1 MKIRLITHPINKI
14 KQVILD
20 FIHHNHIIN
29 WTPLQKSALMLTLAC
44 AMNFSWILWKGYI
57 LITPSVW
64 QWANLSL
71 VESQIWL
78 NLLTLFLLAVLII
91 PCYRYKDQ
99 AWAQKI
105 VPLISVQAFMLMLC
119 HDGYLIGSIS
129 PATMVGY
136 VGTIGVGL
144 VLFERK
150 IVYSAFIPATIILAV
165 CTYLS
170 MTGVISY
177 APLFNFTAM
186 RHAQTNPFWLGS
198 MLFFITPIL
207 VACFILFEILLTQWR
222 QRETYI
228 QRLSQIDPLTNVLNR
243 RSLNTHLEAL
253 HEQQFDYAVI
263 LLDID
268 HFKKINDIYG
278 HHQGD
283 QVLIEIAQCLS
294 ENLRNEDIIGRFG
307 GEEFILLLPH
317 TDIIQAEK
325 IAERC
330 RQALQELTIF
340 NNQNIQIHVSASFG
354 ISSSAFANDP
364 YLVIRQADQALY
376 AVKASGRNQVCTFH
390 QLPQIKSI

>member
-14 KQVILD
+14 KQVILE
-20 FIHHNHIIN
+20 FIHNNHIIN

-64 QWANLSL
+64 QWSNLPL
-71 VESQIWL
+71 VESQLWL
-78 NLLTLFLLAVLII
+78 NLLTLFLLALLII

-99 AWAQKI
+99 DWAQKI

-170 MTGVISY
+170 MNGVIPY
-177 APLFNFTAM
+177 APLFNFTAI

-198 MLFFITPIL
+198 MLFFIMPIL
-207 VACFILFEILLTQWR
+207 VACFILFEILLTQGR

-243 RSLNTHLEAL
+243 RSLNAHLETL
-253 HEQQFDYAVI
+253 HEQKFDYALV

-268 HFKKINDIYG
+268 HFKKINDVYG

-283 QVLIEIAQCLS
+283 QVLIKIAQCLS

-307 GEEFILLLPH
+307 GEEFILLLPN

-330 RQALQELTIF
+330 RLALQGLSIF

-364 YLVIRQADQALY
+364 YIVIRQADEALY
-376 AVKASGRNQVCTFH
+376 AVKASGRNQVRTFQQIPH
-390 QLPQIKSI
+390 IKSI

>member
-1 MKIRLITHPINKI
+1 MKSRLITHPIHRT
-14 KQVILD
+14 KQVIID
-20 FIHHNHIIN
+20 FIHNNHIIN
-29 WTPLQKSALMLTLAC
+29 WTPLQKSALMLTLAS

-64 QWANLSL
+64 QWTHLPL

-78 NLLTLFLLAVLII
+78 NLLTLFLLGLLII
-91 PCYRYKDQ
+91 PCYRYKNDE
-99 AWAQKI
+99 WAQKVI
-105 VPLISVQAFMLMLC
+105 PFISVQFFTLMLC

-144 VLFERK
+144 VLFDRK
-150 IVYSAFIPATIILAV
+150 IVYSALVPATVILTV

-170 MTGVISY
+170 MKGTLPY
-177 APLFNFTAM
+177 APLFNLIAM
-186 RHAQTNPFWLGS
+186 QRAQTNPFWLGS
-198 MLFFITPIL
+198 MAFFIMPIL
-207 VACFILFEILLTQWR
+207 LACFILFEILLTQWR

-228 QRLSQIDPLTNVLNR
+228 QRLSQLDPLTNVLNR
-243 RSLNTHLEAL
+243 RSLNTHLESL
-253 HEQQFDYAVI
+253 HQQQFDYAVV

-294 ENLRNEDIIGRFG
+294 NNVRSEDIIGRFG

-330 RQALQELTIF
+330 RHALEELPVFSTQ
-340 NNQNIQIHVSASFG
+340 NNPIHLSASFG
-354 ISSSAFANDP
+354 ISCSAFAQDP

-376 AVKASGRNQVCTFH
+376 AVKASGRNQVRTFH
-390 QLPQIKSI
+390 QTEAVNTL

>member
-14 KQVILD
+14 KQVILE
-20 FIHHNHIIN
+20 FIHNNHIIN
-29 WTPLQKSALMLTLAC
+29 WTPLQKSALMLVLAC
-44 AMNFSWILWKGYI
+44 AMNFSWLLWKGYI
-57 LITPSVW
+57 LMMPSLW
-64 QWANLSL
+64 QWANLPL
-71 VESQIWL
+71 VKSQIWL
-78 NLLTLFLLAVLII
+78 NLITLLLLALLII

-99 AWAQKI
+99 EWAQKI
-105 VPLISVQAFMLMLC
+105 VPLISVQFFMLMLC

-150 IVYSAFIPATIILAV
+150 IVYSAFIPATIILVV

-170 MTGVISY
+170 MNGVIPY
-177 APLFNFTAM
+177 APLFNFTAF
-186 RHAQTNPFWLGS
+186 RHAQTNPFWLAS
-198 MLFFITPIL
+198 MLFFILPIL
-207 VACFILFEILLTQWR
+207 GVCFVLFEILLTQWR

-228 QRLSQIDPLTNVLNR
+228 QRLSQLDPLTNVLNR
-243 RSLNTHLEAL
+243 RSLNTHLEL
-253 HEQQFDYAVI
+253 MHQQQFDYAIV

-317 TDIIQAEK
+317 TDIIQAER

-330 RQALQELTIF
+330 RHALQELPVFSTQ
-340 NNQNIQIHVSASFG
+340 NNPIHISASFG
-354 ISSSAFANDP
+354 ISSSTFANDP

-376 AVKASGRNQVCTFH
+376 AVKASGRNQVRTF
-390 QLPQIKSI
+390 QQITHIESI

>member
-14 KQVILD
+14 KQVILE
-20 FIHHNHIIN
+20 FIHNNHIIN

-57 LITPSVW
+57 LITPSIW
-64 QWANLSL
+64 QWSNLPL
-71 VESQIWL
+71 VESQLWL
-78 NLLTLFLLAVLII
+78 NLLTLFLLALLII

-99 AWAQKI
+99 DWAQKI

-150 IVYSAFIPATIILAV
+150 IVYSALIPATIILAV

-170 MTGVISY
+170 MNGVIPY
-177 APLFNFTAM
+177 APLFNFTAI

-198 MLFFITPIL
+198 MLFFIMPIL

-243 RSLNTHLEAL
+243 RSLNAHLETL
-253 HEQQFDYAVI
+253 HEQKFDYALV

-268 HFKKINDIYG
+268 HFKKINDVYG

-283 QVLIEIAQCLS
+283 QVLIKIAQCLS

-330 RQALQELTIF
+330 RLTLQGLSIF

-364 YLVIRQADQALY
+364 YIVIRQADEALY
-376 AVKASGRNQVCTFH
+376 AVKASGRNQVRTFQQIPH
-390 QLPQIKSI
+390 IKSI

>member
-1 MKIRLITHPINKI
+1 
-14 KQVILD
+14 
-20 FIHHNHIIN
+20 
-29 WTPLQKSALMLTLAC
+29 MLTLAC

-57 LITPSVW
+57 LITPSIW

-177 APLFNFTAM
+177 APLFNFKTM

-198 MLFFITPIL
+198 MLFFIMPIL

-283 QVLIEIAQCLS
+283 QVLIEIARCLS

-376 AVKASGRNQVCTFH
+376 AVKASGRNQVRTFH

>member
-1 MKIRLITHPINKI
+1 MKIRLITGPINKI
-14 KQVILD
+14 KHVILE
-20 FIHHNHIIN
+20 FIHNNHIIN
-29 WTPLQKSALMLTLAC
+29 WTPLQKSALMLVLAC
-44 AMNFSWILWKGYI
+44 AMNFSWLLWKGYI
-57 LITPSVW
+57 LMTPSVW
-64 QWANLSL
+64 QWANLPL
-71 VESQIWL
+71 VKSQLWL
-78 NLLTLFLLAVLII
+78 NLITLLLLALLII

-99 AWAQKI
+99 DWAQRI
-105 VPLISVQAFMLMLC
+105 VPLISVQVFMLMLC

-170 MTGVISY
+170 MNGVIPY
-177 APLFNFTAM
+177 APLFNFTAF

-198 MLFFITPIL
+198 MLFFIMPIL
-207 VACFILFEILLTQWR
+207 VVCFVLFEILLTQWR

-228 QRLSQIDPLTNVLNR
+228 QDLSQLDPLTNVLNR
-243 RSLNTHLEAL
+243 RSLNSHLDAF
-253 HEQQFDYAVI
+253 HEQQFDYALV

-268 HFKKINDIYG
+268 HFKKINDVYG

-294 ENLRNEDIIGRFG
+294 KNLRNEDVIGRFG

-330 RQALQELTIF
+330 RQSLQELSIF
-340 NNQNIQIHVSASFG
+340 TNQNNQIHVSASFG

-376 AVKASGRNQVCTFH
+376 AVKASGRNQVCTFQQMTH
-390 QLPQIKSI
+390 IESI

>member
-1 MKIRLITHPINKI
+1 MKIRFITYSINKI
-14 KQVILD
+14 KQVVLE
-20 FIHHNHIIN
+20 FIHNNHIIN
-29 WTPLQKSALMLTLAC
+29 WTPLEKSALMLTLAC
-44 AMNFSWILWKGYI
+44 AMNFSWILWKAYI
-57 LITPSVW
+57 LITPSIW
-64 QWANLSL
+64 QWANLPL
-71 VESQIWL
+71 VESQLWL
-78 NLLTLFLLAVLII
+78 NLLTLFLLALLII

-99 AWAQKI
+99 ERAQKI
-105 VPLISVQAFMLMLC
+105 IPLVSVQVFMLMLC

-170 MTGVISY
+170 MNDVIPY
-177 APLFNFTAM
+177 APLFNFTII

-198 MLFFITPIL
+198 MLFFIMPIL

-243 RSLNTHLEAL
+243 RSLNTHLETL
-253 HEQQFDYAVI
+253 HEQQFDYALV

-268 HFKKINDIYG
+268 HFKKINDVYG

-283 QVLIEIAQCLS
+283 QVLIKIAQCLS

-317 TDIIQAEK
+317 TDITQAEK

-330 RQALQELTIF
+330 RLALQELSIF

-364 YLVIRQADQALY
+364 YLVIRQADEALY
-376 AVKASGRNQVCTFH
+376 AVKASGRNQVRTF
-390 QLPQIKSI
+390 QQIPHIESI

>member
-1 MKIRLITHPINKI
+1 
-14 KQVILD
+14 
-20 FIHHNHIIN
+20 
-29 WTPLQKSALMLTLAC
+29 MLVLAC

-57 LITPSVW
+57 LITPSIW
-64 QWANLSL
+64 QWANLPL
-71 VESQIWL
+71 VESQLWL
-78 NLLTLFLLAVLII
+78 NLLTLFLLALLII

-99 AWAQKI
+99 DWAQRI
-105 VPLISVQAFMLMLC
+105 IPLISVQVFMLMLC

-170 MTGVISY
+170 MNGVIPY
-177 APLFNFTAM
+177 APLFNFTAI

-198 MLFFITPIL
+198 MLFFIMPIL

-253 HEQQFDYAVI
+253 HEQQFDYALV

-268 HFKKINDIYG
+268 HFKKINDVYG

-283 QVLIEIAQCLS
+283 QVLIKIAQCLS

-307 GEEFILLLPH
+307 GEEFILVLPH
-317 TDIIQAEK
+317 TDITQAEK

-330 RQALQELTIF
+330 RLALQELSIF

-354 ISSSAFANDP
+354 ISCSAFANDP
-364 YLVIRQADQALY
+364 YLVIRQADEALY
-376 AVKASGRNQVCTFH
+376 AVKASGRNQVRTFH
-390 QLPQIKSI
+390 QLPHIESI

>member
-1 MKIRLITHPINKI
+1 
-14 KQVILD
+14 
-20 FIHHNHIIN
+20 
-29 WTPLQKSALMLTLAC
+29 
-44 AMNFSWILWKGYI
+44 
-57 LITPSVW
+57 
-64 QWANLSL
+64 
-71 VESQIWL
+71 
-78 NLLTLFLLAVLII
+78 
-91 PCYRYKDQ
+91 
-99 AWAQKI
+99 
-105 VPLISVQAFMLMLC
+105 AFMLMLC

-150 IVYSAFIPATIILAV
+150 IVYSAFIPATIILVV

-198 MLFFITPIL
+198 MLFFIMPIL

-376 AVKASGRNQVCTFH
+376 AVKASGRNQVRTFH

>member
-14 KQVILD
+14 KQVVLE
-20 FIHHNHIIN
+20 FIHNNHIIN
-29 WTPLQKSALMLTLAC
+29 WTPLQKSALMLVLAC

-57 LITPSVW
+57 LITPSIW
-64 QWANLSL
+64 QWANLPL
-71 VESQIWL
+71 VESQLWL
-78 NLLTLFLLAVLII
+78 NLLTLFLLALLII

-99 AWAQKI
+99 QWAQRT
-105 VPLISVQAFMLMLC
+105 VPLISVQVFMLMLC

-170 MTGVISY
+170 MNRVIPY
-177 APLFNFTAM
+177 APLFNFTAI

-198 MLFFITPIL
+198 MLFFIMPIL

-243 RSLNTHLEAL
+243 RSLNTHLETL
-253 HEQQFDYAVI
+253 HEQQFDYALV

-268 HFKKINDIYG
+268 HFKKINDVYG

-283 QVLIEIAQCLS
+283 QVLIKIAQCLS

-307 GEEFILLLPH
+307 GEEFILVLPH

-330 RQALQELTIF
+330 RLALQELSIF

-354 ISSSAFANDP
+354 ISCSAFANDP
-364 YLVIRQADQALY
+364 YLVIRQADEALY
-376 AVKASGRNQVCTFH
+376 AVKASGRNQVRTFH
-390 QLPQIKSI
+390 QLPHIESI

>member
-1 MKIRLITHPINKI
+1 MKIRFITYSINKI
-14 KQVILD
+14 KQVVLE
-20 FIHHNHIIN
+20 FIHNNHIIN
-29 WTPLQKSALMLTLAC
+29 WTPLEKSALMLTLAC
-44 AMNFSWILWKGYI
+44 AMNFSWILWKAYI

-64 QWANLSL
+64 QWANLPL
-71 VESQIWL
+71 VESQLWL
-78 NLLTLFLLAVLII
+78 NLLTLFLLALLII

-99 AWAQKI
+99 ERAQKI
-105 VPLISVQAFMLMLC
+105 VPLVSVQVFMLMLC

-170 MTGVISY
+170 MNGVIPY
-177 APLFNFTAM
+177 APLFNFTII

-198 MLFFITPIL
+198 MLFFIMPIL
-207 VACFILFEILLTQWR
+207 VACLILFEILLTQWR

-243 RSLNTHLEAL
+243 RSLNIHLETL
-253 HEQQFDYAVI
+253 HEQQSDYALV

-268 HFKKINDIYG
+268 HFKKINDVYG

-283 QVLIEIAQCLS
+283 QVLIKIAQCLS

-317 TDIIQAEK
+317 TDITQAEK

-330 RQALQELTIF
+330 RLALEELSIF

-364 YLVIRQADQALY
+364 YLVIRQADEALY
-376 AVKASGRNQVCTFH
+376 AVKASGRNQVRTF
-390 QLPQIKSI
+390 QQIPHIESI

>member
-14 KQVILD
+14 KQVILE
-20 FIHHNHIIN
+20 FIHNNHIIN

-64 QWANLSL
+64 QWSNLPL
-71 VESQIWL
+71 VESQLWL
-78 NLLTLFLLAVLII
+78 NLLTLFLLALLII

-99 AWAQKI
+99 DWAQKI

-136 VGTIGVGL
+136 VATIGVGL

-170 MTGVISY
+170 MNGVIPY
-177 APLFNFTAM
+177 APLFNFTAI

-198 MLFFITPIL
+198 MLFFIMPIL

-243 RSLNTHLEAL
+243 RSLNAHLETL
-253 HEQQFDYAVI
+253 HEQKFDYALV

-268 HFKKINDIYG
+268 HFKKINDVYG

-283 QVLIEIAQCLS
+283 QVLIKIAQCLS

-317 TDIIQAEK
+317 TDITQAEK

-330 RQALQELTIF
+330 RLALQELSIF

-364 YLVIRQADQALY
+364 YLVIRQADEALY
-376 AVKASGRNQVCTFH
+376 AVKASGRNQVRTF
-390 QLPQIKSI
+390 QQIPHIEST

>member
-14 KQVILD
+14 KQVILE
-20 FIHHNHIIN
+20 FIYNNHIIN

-64 QWANLSL
+64 QWSNLPL
-71 VESQIWL
+71 VESQLWL
-78 NLLTLFLLAVLII
+78 NLLTLFLLALLII

-99 AWAQKI
+99 DWAQKI

-170 MTGVISY
+170 MNGVIPY
-177 APLFNFTAM
+177 APLFNFTAI

-198 MLFFITPIL
+198 MLFFIMPIL

-243 RSLNTHLEAL
+243 RSLNAHLETL
-253 HEQQFDYAVI
+253 HEQQFDYALV

-268 HFKKINDIYG
+268 HFKKINDVYG

-283 QVLIEIAQCLS
+283 QVLIKIAQCLS

-330 RQALQELTIF
+330 RLALQGLSIF

-364 YLVIRQADQALY
+364 YIVIRQADEALY
-376 AVKASGRNQVCTFH
+376 AVKASGRNQVRTF
-390 QLPQIKSI
+390 QQIPHI

>member
-14 KQVILD
+14 KQVILE
-20 FIHHNHIIN
+20 FIHNNHIIN

-64 QWANLSL
+64 QWSNLPL
-71 VESQIWL
+71 VQSQLWL
-78 NLLTLFLLAVLII
+78 NLLTLFLLALLII

-99 AWAQKI
+99 DWAQKI

-170 MTGVISY
+170 MNGVIPY
-177 APLFNFTAM
+177 APLFNFTAI

-198 MLFFITPIL
+198 MLFFIMPIL

-243 RSLNTHLEAL
+243 RSLNAHLETL
-253 HEQQFDYAVI
+253 HEQQFDYALV

-268 HFKKINDIYG
+268 HFKKINDVYG

-283 QVLIEIAQCLS
+283 QVLIKIAQCLS
-294 ENLRNEDIIGRFG
+294 ENLRTEDIIGRFG

-330 RQALQELTIF
+330 RLALQGLSIF

-354 ISSSAFANDP
+354 ISCSAFANDP
-364 YLVIRQADQALY
+364 YLVIRQADEALY
-376 AVKASGRNQVCTFH
+376 AVKASGRNQVRTFH
-390 QLPQIKSI
+390 QLPHIESI

>member
-1 MKIRLITHPINKI
+1 
-14 KQVILD
+14 
-20 FIHHNHIIN
+20 
-29 WTPLQKSALMLTLAC
+29 
-44 AMNFSWILWKGYI
+44 
-57 LITPSVW
+57 
-64 QWANLSL
+64 
-71 VESQIWL
+71 
-78 NLLTLFLLAVLII
+78 
-91 PCYRYKDQ
+91 
-99 AWAQKI
+99 
-105 VPLISVQAFMLMLC
+105 
-119 HDGYLIGSIS
+119 
-129 PATMVGY
+129 
-136 VGTIGVGL
+136 
-144 VLFERK
+144 
-150 IVYSAFIPATIILAV
+150 
-165 CTYLS
+165 
-170 MTGVISY
+170 
-177 APLFNFTAM
+177 
-186 RHAQTNPFWLGS
+186 
-198 MLFFITPIL
+198 
-207 VACFILFEILLTQWR
+207 FEILLTQWR

-283 QVLIEIAQCLS
+283 QVLIEIARCLS

-376 AVKASGRNQVCTFH
+376 AVKASGRNQVRTFH

>member
-14 KQVILD
+14 KQVILE
-20 FIHHNHIIN
+20 FIHNNHIIN

-64 QWANLSL
+64 QWSNLPL
-71 VESQIWL
+71 VESQLWL

-150 IVYSAFIPATIILAV
+150 IVYSAFIPATIILAI

-198 MLFFITPIL
+198 MLFFIMPIL

-283 QVLIEIAQCLS
+283 QVLIEIARCLS

-376 AVKASGRNQVCTFH
+376 AVKASGRNQVRTFH

>member
-14 KQVILD
+14 KQVVLE
-20 FIHHNHIIN
+20 FIHNNHIIN
-29 WTPLQKSALMLTLAC
+29 WTPLQKSALMLVLAC

-57 LITPSVW
+57 LITPSIW
-64 QWANLSL
+64 QWANLPL
-71 VESQIWL
+71 VESQLWL
-78 NLLTLFLLAVLII
+78 NLLTLFLLALLII

-99 AWAQKI
+99 EWAQRI
-105 VPLISVQAFMLMLC
+105 VPLISVQVFMLMLC

-170 MTGVISY
+170 MNGVIPY
-177 APLFNFTAM
+177 APLFNFTAI

-198 MLFFITPIL
+198 MLFFIMPIL

-253 HEQQFDYAVI
+253 HEQQFDYALV

-268 HFKKINDIYG
+268 HFKKINDVYG

-283 QVLIEIAQCLS
+283 QVLIKIAQCLS

-307 GEEFILLLPH
+307 GEEFILVLPH
-317 TDIIQAEK
+317 TDITQAEK

-330 RQALQELTIF
+330 RLALQELSIF

-354 ISSSAFANDP
+354 ISCSAFANDP
-364 YLVIRQADQALY
+364 YLVIRQADEALY
-376 AVKASGRNQVCTFH
+376 AVKASGRNQVRTFH
-390 QLPQIKSI
+390 QLPSIESI